1 MLDDDVLKELV
12 DKEVSLLVG
21 QIENLEDTLVGKGL
35 DKLVTNFSEN
45 VSTHDQVFDA
55 IYDSYGNKRDD
66 LSNSVL

>member
-35 DKLVTNFSEN
+35 DKLVANQLFRKC
-45 VSTHDQVFDA
+45 VDP
-55 IYDSYGNKRDD
+55 
-66 LSNSVL
+66 